1 MRLILYTVALDTA
14 VKGKG
19 ITESSQLN
27 GVFAVSQLG
36 QQMLDNDVCI
46 RAFLFII
53 VRVAVVESVSVS
65 PGV

>member
-1 MRLILYTVALDTA
+1 MRLILNAVALDAA

-19 ITESSQLN
+19 ITESSQFN
-27 GVFAVSQLG
+27 GVFTDSKLG

-53 VRVAVVESVSVS
+53 VRVPVVESVSVS

>member
-27 GVFAVSQLG
+27 GVFAFSKLG